1 MSGLEFFVGH
11 YAYWFVVVLLV
22 LGLYGMIVKRNLVK
36 KLIGMTIFQVAV
48 IIFFISSA
56 VKKGATIPIV
66 DKIAGTAESGFYVN
80 PLQHTLM
87 LTAIVVGVA
96 TAGVG
101 YALLVTIYRRFRT
114 LNEPEIMERMR
125 RESEAAERQGDD
137 A

>member
-1 MSGLEFFVGH
+1 MTGLEFFVGH
-11 YAYWFVVVLLV
+11 YAYWFVVILLV

-36 KLIGMTIFQVAV
+36 KLIGMTIFQAAV

-56 VKKGATIPIV
+56 VKKEATIPIV
-66 DKIAGTAESGFYVN
+66 DKVVGTAESGFYVN

-101 YALLVTIYRRFRT
+101 YALLVTIYRRYRT
-114 LNEPEIMERMR
+114 LNEPELMERMR
-125 RESEAAERQGDD
+125 REDEASEWEEED

>member
-1 MSGLEFFVGH
+1 MSGLDYYIGH

-22 LGLYGMIVKRNLVK
+22 LGLYGVIVKRNLVK
-36 KLIGMTIFQVAV
+36 KLIGMMIFQVAV

-56 VKKGATIPIV
+56 VKRGATIPIV
-66 DKIAGTAESGFYVN
+66 DKALGTAESGFYVN
-80 PLQHTLM
+80 PLQHAMM

-101 YALLVTIYRRFRT
+101 YALLVTIYRRYRT

-125 RESEAAERQGDD
+125 RDAEAAEMEIED

>member
-1 MSGLEFFVGH
+1 MTGLKFFVGH

-22 LGLYGMIVKRNLVK
+22 LGLYGMIFKHNLVK
-36 KLIGMTIFQVAV
+36 KLIGMTIFQAAV
-48 IIFFISSA
+48 IIFFVSSA
-56 VKKGATIPIV
+56 VKEGATIPIV
-66 DKIAGTAESGFYVN
+66 DKLIGTAESGLYVN

-101 YALLVTIYRRFRT
+101 YALLVSIYQRYRT
-114 LNEPEIMERMR
+114 LNEPELIKRMR
-125 RESEAAERQGDD
+125 REDD